1 MKWIIVSENSLIRES
16 IQIYLEGVAGISPKD
31 ITPKSFDEFMID
43 LNYPSK
49 IDKKN
54 NKFIIEFYYFSKTK
68 NRIQNLKDSILND
81 PFDYYIS
88 DLLATIFFDQRFFKG
103 DENWFLKRA
112 VFFSFFRSMNF
123 FLNEDKPFLKYC
135 QLPQDL
141 EQFRDFCHPDSIN
154 SLSKVP
160 KKRLWDKMR
169 EYLCP
174 SFTSH

>member
-31 ITPKSFDEFMID
+31 ITPKSFDDFMID

-49 IDKKN
+49 IDKKT
-54 NKFIIEFYYFSKTK
+54 KFIIEFYYFSKT
-68 NRIQNLKDSILND
+68 RTPIQNLKDGILND
-81 PFDYYIS
+81 PFDCYIS

-123 FLNEDKPFLKYC
+123 FLNGDKPFLKYC

-141 EQFRDFCHPDSIN
+141 EQFRKFCHPDSIN

-160 KKRLWDKMR
+160 KEELSKKMR
-169 EYLCP
+169 KSLYP
-174 SFTSH
+174 AFTSH